1 MNLHEYQ
8 SKELLSDYN
17 VPTPNGYVI
26 SSLELVKNYIVEFGN
41 SAVIKAQVHTGG
53 RGKAG
58 GVKVVSSEMEAY
70 NFVKNLLG
78 KNLVTHQTGS
88 KGIKVNQILI
98 EEASKI
104 EREIYLS
111 IIIDNTVS
119 APVIIT
125 SIEGGMDIEDVSK
138 LMPEKIKTTISSP
151 LLGISNYKIRQIC
164 KDLDIPENLKNE
176 FSQIILSIYK
186 LFIENDCTLIE
197 INPLVITKDKKIIAL
212 DAKINIDD
220 DAIFR
225 HPSLKKLED
234 KSQMSP
240 LESLAN
246 KYDLSYVKLENG
258 KVGCMVNGAGLAM
271 ATMDLTKW
279 AGAEPANFLDIGG
292 SANEEKI
299 IAAFKIIIEDKDVEI
314 ILVNLFAGIA
324 RADVV
329 ATGIVKA
336 SKETSSKIPLVVVMR
351 GTNSEKG
358 LSILN
363 DSNLDI
369 ISASD
374 LEHAAIILKEKISGG
389 K

>member
-26 SSLELVKNYIVEFGN
+26 SSLELVKKYIVEFGN

-234 KSQMSP
+234 KSQISP

-246 KYDLSYVKLENG
+246 KYDLSYVKIENG

-292 SANEEKI
+292 SAN
-299 IAAFKIIIEDKDVEI
+299 
-314 ILVNLFAGIA
+314 
-324 RADVV
+324 
-329 ATGIVKA
+329 
-336 SKETSSKIPLVVVMR
+336 
-351 GTNSEKG
+351 
-358 LSILN
+358 
-363 DSNLDI
+363 
-369 ISASD
+369 
-374 LEHAAIILKEKISGG
+374 
-389 K
+389 

>member
-1 MNLHEYQ
+1 LNLHEYQ
-8 SKELLSDYN
+8 SKQLLSDYN
-17 VPTPNGYVI
+17 IPTPNGYVI
-26 SSLELVKNYIVEFGN
+26 SSLELVKKYIAEFEN

-58 GVKVVSSEMEAY
+58 GVKMVTSEIEAY
-70 NFVKNLLG
+70 NFAENLLG

-119 APVIIT
+119 SPVIIT

-138 LMPEKIKTTISSP
+138 LMPEKIKTTICSP

-164 KDLDIPENLKNE
+164 KDLEIPENLKNE
-176 FSQIILSIYK
+176 FSQIVLSLYK
-186 LFIENDCTLIE
+186 LFIKNDCTLIE
-197 INPLVITKDKKIIAL
+197 INPLVITKDEKIIAL

-220 DAIFR
+220 DAVFR

-240 LESLAN
+240 LEALTN
-246 KYDLSYVKLENG
+246 KYDLSYVKLEKG

-351 GTNSEKG
+351 GTNSEEG

-363 DSNLDI
+363 NSNLDI

>member
-8 SKELLSDYN
+8 SKQLLSDYN
-17 VPTPNGYVI
+17 IPTPNGYVI
-26 SSLELVKNYIVEFGN
+26 SSLELVKKYIAEFEN

-58 GVKVVSSEMEAY
+58 GVKMVTSEIEAY
-70 NFVKNLLG
+70 NFAENLLG

-119 APVIIT
+119 SPVIIT

-138 LMPEKIKTTISSP
+138 LMPEKIKTTICSP

-164 KDLDIPENLKNE
+164 KDLEIPENLKNE
-176 FSQIILSIYK
+176 FSQIVLSLYK
-186 LFIENDCTLIE
+186 LFIKNDCTLIE
-197 INPLVITKDKKIIAL
+197 INPLVITKDEKIIAL

-220 DAIFR
+220 DAVFR

-240 LESLAN
+240 LEALTN
-246 KYDLSYVKLENG
+246 KYDLSYVKLEKG

-351 GTNSEKG
+351 GTNSEEG

-363 DSNLDI
+363 NSNLDI